1 MLSARSSGISSQRC
15 SKTPHLVPLFTS
27 QPPDGGCL
35 LAPKPQLL
43 SLPLAPEA
51 GFRSVTKEHFGGM
64 LHLSD
69 RPVPGQK
76 NRVLLQTQCAE
87 QQLLPLPFKYAL
99 SKPFVPLVFLK
110 EFSYT
115 L

>member
-1 MLSARSSGISSQRC
+1 MICHNPFPVLTNPSSPASSQL
-15 SKTPHLVPLFTS
+15 K
-27 QPPDGGCL
+27 
-35 LAPKPQLL
+35 
-43 SLPLAPEA
+43 
-51 GFRSVTKEHFGGM
+51 M